1 MRLISFLV
9 LFCLSFNVLA
19 GPISELES
27 SFDAYNYA
35 LTVEWDQADQ
45 KFYNE
50 KTDLFLKEIAETI
63 VNKGV
68 TKEEVMNLIEKK
80 VASKEIID
88 AMKLKLSMMGN
99 VNAED
104 LASVLKENSKDF
116 YLRGASWNS
125 DGLLTAAY
133 ITGGAL
139 LLGYIIWFSLTY
151 RCVAYDYR
159 LKPGCNAINCY
170 EKYCSEYV
178 KR

>member
-1 MRLISFLV
+1 
-9 LFCLSFNVLA
+9 VLA
-19 GPISELES
+19 SPISELES

-50 KTDLFLKEIAETI
+50 KTDLFLKEISEI
-63 VNKGV
+63 VVSKGV
-68 TKEEVMNLIEKK
+68 TKEEVLNLVEKK
-80 VASKEIID
+80 VASKELVD
-88 AMKLKLSMMGN
+88 AMKLKLSMMGT

-133 ITGGAL
+133 ITGGAV
-139 LLGYIIWFSLTY
+139 LLGFIIWFSFTY
-151 RCVAYDYR
+151 KCVAYDYR
-159 LKPGCNAINCY
+159 PKAGCNTSNCY
-170 EKYCSEYV
+170 EKYCTDYV